1 MMLDWPIERSRP
13 EPGANHSPH
22 RSDRSCANGVT
33 TPFDHG
39 VLRGLVLTLGACTIG
54 LPEVEPST
62 GFVLLAFCAAN
73 GHGVGFTNNSL
84 RTESSTATMR
94 TFTPKPETITRDWLV
109 IDATDVVLGRLAS
122 HVADTGDF
130 VIVINAEK
138 VALTGA
144 KLEQKKAYTHSG
156 YPGGLSS
163 TTYVEMLAKHPTRA
177 VEKAVR
183 GMLPKNSIGR
193 TQLTKLK
200 VYAGAEHPHAAQQP
214 KTYTLTQ
221 VAQ

>member
-1 MMLDWPIERSRP
+1 
-13 EPGANHSPH
+13 
-22 RSDRSCANGVT
+22 
-33 TPFDHG
+33 
-39 VLRGLVLTLGACTIG
+39 
-54 LPEVEPST
+54 
-62 GFVLLAFCAAN
+62 
-73 GHGVGFTNNSL
+73 
-84 RTESSTATMR
+84 MR

-122 HVADTGDF
+122 HVAILLRGKHKATFAPHVDTGDF
-130 VIVINAEK
+130 VIVINADK
-138 VALTGA
+138 VALTGS

-163 TTYVEMLAKHPTRA
+163 TTYSQMLAKHPTRA

-214 KTYTLTQ
+214 KTYSLNQ